1 MKVWINAEGLQ
12 LKRRDTMQFARG
24 KRLQSTRKKKKKKK
38 TRAMFDSY
46 AK

>member
-1 MKVWINAEGLQ
+1 MKIWINAEGLQ

-24 KRLQSTRKKKKKKK
+24 KRLQSIRKKKK